1 MRIEKF
7 EMERMQNLYESE
19 VEFNLSV
26 SGVMPLSPRD
36 LLDGKDEVE
45 QFLSAEL
52 FYSESTGSGLLRERI
67 AGLYP
72 GCLPENVTVT
82 NGTSEANYVTLWTL
96 LEANQRM
103 ACMLPNYLQAWGIG
117 RAYAA
122 GVDPFHLVLR
132 EESGQLRWA
141 LDLDELERAVTRQT
155 RVIFVNTPNNPTG
168 AILNRAEMDAVV
180 AAARRVNAW
189 LVVDEVYRGAELEG
203 DISPSFWG
211 MYEKVVV
218 TCGMSKAFALP
229 GLRLGWV
236 VAPVKL
242 IEEVWVR
249 HDYLTLTPGL
259 LSDRLATLA
268 LEPTR
273 HAAIRAR
280 IRTILQNNLP
290 HFEAWIEPIRDVVRY
305 VRPQA
310 GAIAYFGYHGS
321 IPSALLAER
330 LHREGSVL
338 VVPGE
343 YFGLERGFRIGYGMN
358 TEKMKAGL
366 ARLQHLMTNL

>member
-45 QFLSAEL
+45 QFLSADL

-96 LEANQRM
+96 LEADQRL

-330 LHREGSVL
+330 LHRAGSVL

-366 ARLQHLMTNL
+366 ARLQQMMANL